1 MLYKNQLSHYGR
13 KRLEGYLAHK
23 WGGTANLPTG
33 HPFKTTAPDFGGSQS
48 IVTNVHTITGTP
60 PTLSRD
66 IGLFTL
72 EEYNIMPAGLP
83 LSYASDNTSVIAVN
97 NGKSWNPKLQVL
109 PILR

>member
-60 PTLSRD
+60 PLSLV
-66 IGLFTL
+66 ILVCLLWKSITF
-72 EEYNIMPAGLP
+72 MPLGLP

-97 NGKSWNPKLQVL
+97 NGKLNPKLQVL
-109 PILR
+109 PILH